1 MLLFKSLTIF
11 FFLPFIGQ
19 RFLDHL
25 RPHKPRR
32 MRVRTNFSP
41 WQLEQ
46 LERAFT
52 TTHYPDVFMREALA
66 LRLDLTEAR
75 VQVML
80 VVKRI
85 LTPFLLNHSASNC
98 VSRLYYG
105 TKVTVIF
112 RKIKSTIQQA
122 ISPTSFLCI
131 ICCFLNLNSDTYCC
145 QNSVV
150 IWFSSSKKV
159 GSVDG
164 RGESS
169 SEQH

>member
-1 MLLFKSLTIF
+1 MRLFKSLIIF
-11 FFLPFIGQ
+11 FFLSFIGQ

-80 VVKRI
+80 VVKII
-85 LTPFLLNHSASNC
+85 LTTSLLNH
-98 VSRLYYG
+98 
-105 TKVTVIF
+105 
-112 RKIKSTIQQA
+112 
-122 ISPTSFLCI
+122 
-131 ICCFLNLNSDTYCC
+131 
-145 QNSVV
+145 
-150 IWFSSSKKV
+150 
-159 GSVDG
+159 
-164 RGESS
+164 
-169 SEQH
+169 

>member
-1 MLLFKSLTIF
+1 MLLFKSLIIF
-11 FFLPFIGQ
+11 FFLSFIGQ

-80 VVKRI
+80 VAKIV
-85 LTPFLLNHSASNC
+85 LTPFLLNPSASNC

-112 RKIKSTIQQA
+112 RKIKSTIQQV
-122 ISPTSFLCI
+122 ISSTSFLY
-131 ICCFLNLNSDTYCC
+131 TT
-145 QNSVV
+145 
-150 IWFSSSKKV
+150 
-159 GSVDG
+159 G
-164 RGESS
+164 
-169 SEQH
+169 

>member
-1 MLLFKSLTIF
+1 
-11 FFLPFIGQ
+11 
-19 RFLDHL
+19 
-25 RPHKPRR
+25 

-80 VVKRI
+80 VAKII

-98 VSRLYYG
+98 VSRLNYR
-105 TKVTVIF
+105 TKVTVTF
-112 RKIKSTIQQA
+112 RKIKSTIQQV
-122 ISPTSFLCI
+122 ISRTSFLCI
-131 ICCFLNLNSDTYCC
+131 T
-145 QNSVV
+145 
-150 IWFSSSKKV
+150 
-159 GSVDG
+159 G
-164 RGESS
+164 
-169 SEQH
+169 

>member
-1 MLLFKSLTIF
+1 MLLFKSLIILF
-11 FFLPFIGQ
+11 FPSFIGQ

-80 VVKRI
+80 VAKII
-85 LTPFLLNHSASNC
+85 LTPFLLNQSASNC

-112 RKIKSTIQQA
+112 RKIKSTIQQV
-122 ISPTSFLCI
+122 ISSTSFLCI
-131 ICCFLNLNSDTYCC
+131 T
-145 QNSVV
+145 
-150 IWFSSSKKV
+150 
-159 GSVDG
+159 G
-164 RGESS
+164 
-169 SEQH
+169 